1 MQKIS
6 RRQFLKL
13 GLTGC
18 VFVLSYPVVIERY
31 LIQVNTYRIP
41 VPNLPAVFEGFRLLQ
56 ISDIH
61 YGFLVPSLLVESVVD
76 TANRLNADAI
86 ICTGDYVHEKN
97 STRQID
103 EVWPIIATLDA
114 PYGVFSVLGNHD
126 HWADEKRSLFWLKES
141 GQDLRHKSVS
151 ISKNNQ
157 KIWLGGAGDLWE
169 DELGVDK
176 AFENSP
182 AEDCKILLAHNP
194 DTVDHQFKNR
204 IDLTISGHTHGGQ
217 VHIPFLGFT
226 ILPVKNKRYVN
237 GFYKTTNGNLF
248 ISRGIGWTIAPV
260 RFNCA
265 PEIAILELVQEI

>member
-1 MQKIS
+1 MS
-6 RRQFLKL
+6 
-13 GLTGC
+13 
-18 VFVLSYPVVIERY
+18 
-31 LIQVNTYRIP
+31 
-41 VPNLPAVFEGFRLLQ
+41 FEGFRLLQ

-61 YGFLVPSLLVESVVD
+61 YGFLVPSLLVKSAIN

-126 HWADEKRSLFWLKES
+126 HWADEQRSFFWLKES

-182 AEDCKILLAHNP
+182 EEDCKILLAHNP
-194 DTVDHQFKNR
+194 Q
-204 IDLTISGHTHGGQ
+204 IWSI
-217 VHIPFLGFT
+217 
-226 ILPVKNKRYVN
+226 
-237 GFYKTTNGNLF
+237 KT
-248 ISRGIGWTIAPV
+248 
-260 RFNCA
+260 
-265 PEIAILELVQEI
+265 